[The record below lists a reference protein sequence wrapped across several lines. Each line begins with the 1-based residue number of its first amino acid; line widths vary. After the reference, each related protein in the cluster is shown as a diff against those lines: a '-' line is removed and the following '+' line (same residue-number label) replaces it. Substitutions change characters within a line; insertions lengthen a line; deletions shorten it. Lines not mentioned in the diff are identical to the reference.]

1 MPSSL
6 AKVIR
11 ERTDELYEAIEE
23 LQPLFQLLMAAVL
36 RKVGMDPDK
45 VVMTLESR
53 EDIKAIVLAPGL
65 KDPVRELTMPPE
77 GGG

>member
-1 MPSSL
+1 MC
-6 AKVIR
+6 R
-11 ERTDELYEAIEE
+11 YC
-23 LQPLFQLLMAAVL
+23 
-36 RKVGMDPDK
+36 GMDPDK

-53 EDIKAIVLAPGL
+53 EDIKALVLAPGL